1 MVSKFHFFKKSS
13 LKPLLI
19 LSLVNFN
26 VGRYQGTNPQLSKN
40 HSTIIFLIYLHSAI
54 YLGKRIFVNTMNL
67 ILPKGDPRFY
77 LV

>member
-13 LKPLLI
+13 LQVLLI

-26 VGRYQGTNPQLSKN
+26 VGTKVPTR
-40 HSTIIFLIYLHSAI
+40 STCTLKIIALFYFYYLHSAI
-54 YLGKRIFVNTMNL
+54 YLGKRIFVNTMDL
-67 ILPKGDPRFY
+67 ILPKGGPRFY